1 MTQRRLT
8 LRAQIGW
15 AEGMA
20 RQHARIA
27 SRNPAQTAARAR
39 AEEQHRLAEAAVATL
54 RRIADQTPQQDSV

>member
-39 AEEQHRLAEAAVATL
+39 AEEQRLLAEAAVASL
-54 RRIADQTPQQDSV
+54 RRIAEINRRQETV